1 MGSKRESLPR
11 RRNSLKKGEKDN
23 ERERR
28 APKSKLDWV
37 CLFLFLIRQHI
48 KQAEQ
53 SHAPKKKR
61 STDEEKQQHN
71 NRRRRR
77 GSRKIGKG

>member
-53 SHAPKKKR
+53 SHAPKKKGQQTR
-61 STDEEKQQHN
+61 KNNNTTTEEEEEEVEK
-71 NRRRRR
+71 
-77 GSRKIGKG
+77 